1 MIRNC
6 KNLDER
12 QLLQRGNVFQH
23 TMLLLFILLLAEGF
37 LREEGVILAEGMCS
51 NLLILWVSFTL
62 CFCEFIIREISP
74 LGSAMSVF
82 YTFLGIA
89 GAFMSGRSLFCVLTG
104 DELFAVGITLTH
116 CGTFILEGGM
126 MLLIFLVFLGKKCYN
141 HVQEKKGD
149 ED

>member
-1 MIRNC
+1 MIRNY

-23 TMLLLFILLLAEGF
+23 TMVLLFVLLLADGF
-37 LREEGVILAEGMCS
+37 LREEGVILAEGMWQ
-51 NLLILWVSFTL
+51 NILILWVSFTL
-62 CFCEFIIREISP
+62 CFCEFIIREINP
-74 LGSAMSVF
+74 MGKTMSAF

-89 GAFMSGRSLFCVLTG
+89 GAFLAGFSLFCVLTSR
-104 DELFAVGITLTH
+104 EPFAVDATLTH
-116 CGTFILEGGM
+116 CGAAIFEGGM

-141 HVQEKKGD
+141 HWRDAHNV

>member
-12 QLLQRGNVFQH
+12 QLWLRGNVFQH
-23 TMLLLFILLLAEGF
+23 TLILLFALLMINGFLKEEGIVLAEGLGENILLLW
-37 LREEGVILAEGMCS
+37 L
-51 NLLILWVSFTL
+51 SFSL
-62 CFCEFIIREISP
+62 CFCEFILREITP
-74 LGSAMSVF
+74 MGKAMPVF

-89 GAFMSGRSLFCVLTG
+89 GAFMAGRSLFCVLTG

-116 CGTFILEGGM
+116 CGVYILEGGM

-141 HVQEKKGD
+141 HVKEKKGC

>member
-23 TMLLLFILLLAEGF
+23 TMILLFILLLADGF
-37 LREEGVILAEGMCS
+37 LREEGIVFAEGMCP

-62 CFCEFIIREISP
+62 CFCEFIVREISP

-89 GAFMSGRSLFCVLTG
+89 GAFMAGRSLFCVLTG
-104 DELFAVGITLTH
+104 DELFAVGVTLTH
-116 CGTFILEGGM
+116 CGAFILEGGM

-141 HVQEKKGD
+141 HWRDARGGE
-149 ED
+149 E